1 MAEMGSQAD
10 SATPGSKQ
18 VSAARHLA
26 VVLGGRVE
34 REINRGL
41 LRRETPATQVPD
53 LCRPGVLENLA
64 GRKVKNLA
72 DGRIRFSFDC
82 GKSHRTAWLLR
93 RRIAITPK
101 WRAFHVHCFESH
113 RHESRAAQRSSL
125 IAGFPLRLGGLGGA
139 LEQAGVPLVAIQQ
152 YLGHADMAMTMR
164 YSHLSPA
171 ARQDYIKVLDGA
183 R

>member
-1 MAEMGSQAD
+1 MVESGSRSTVANH
-10 SATPGSKQ
+10 TGLRGF
-18 VSAARHLA
+18 SAAGSPLH
-26 VVLGGRVE
+26 
-34 REINRGL
+34 
-41 LRRETPATQVPD
+41 
-53 LCRPGVLENLA
+53 
-64 GRKVKNLA
+64 
-72 DGRIRFSFDC
+72 
-82 GKSHRTAWLLR
+82 
-93 RRIAITPK
+93 PK
-101 WRAFHVHCFESH
+101 WRPFHVHCFESH